1 MEELLNTDNNERMI
15 KMKKILAL
23 VLALCMIFALSAC
36 GKNYSTLKE
45 IQEAGVL
52 TVATSPDF
60 APMEFVDSSKTG
72 QDQYVGFDIT
82 LAQFIADKM
91 GVELQIDAMSFDA
104 CQTAVYTGN
113 VDMSI
118 SGYSWT
124 EERAKNYDLSDYY
137 YAGENET
144 EQVILLRAADADKY
158 TSAED
163 FNGVDVGAQ
172 NASLQMM
179 LVTEQLPDANAVT
192 IGDINV
198 GVLELQAGN
207 IEALAV
213 AQGNANAIL
222 VNNPDLVICSWQF
235 DVAAEYEANVIMIG
249 KGNQTLLDF
258 VNECL
263 AEAYDAGYYSG
274 WYDDAVA
281 LSESEAA
288 IEVSVEG

>member
-1 MEELLNTDNNERMI
+1 M
-15 KMKKILAL
+15 
-23 VLALCMIFALSAC
+23 
-36 GKNYSTLKE
+36 
-45 IQEAGVL
+45 
-52 TVATSPDF
+52 
-60 APMEFVDSSKTG
+60 
-72 QDQYVGFDIT
+72 
-82 LAQFIADKM
+82 
-91 GVELQIDAMSFDA
+91 
-104 CQTAVYTGN
+104 
-113 VDMSI
+113 
-118 SGYSWT
+118 
-124 EERAKNYDLSDYY
+124 
-137 YAGENET
+137 
-144 EQVILLRAADADKY
+144 
-158 TSAED
+158 
-163 FNGVDVGAQ
+163 
-172 NASLQMM
+172 
-179 LVTEQLPDANAVT
+179 
-192 IGDINV
+192 

>member
-1 MEELLNTDNNERMI
+1 
-15 KMKKILAL
+15 
-23 VLALCMIFALSAC
+23 
-36 GKNYSTLKE
+36 
-45 IQEAGVL
+45 
-52 TVATSPDF
+52 
-60 APMEFVDSSKTG
+60 
-72 QDQYVGFDIT
+72 
-82 LAQFIADKM
+82 
-91 GVELQIDAMSFDA
+91 
-104 CQTAVYTGN
+104 
-113 VDMSI
+113 MSI

>member
-1 MEELLNTDNNERMI
+1 
-15 KMKKILAL
+15 MKKILAL

-82 LAQFIADKM
+82 LAKFIADKM

-163 FNGVDVGAQ
+163 FSGVDVGAQ

-198 GVLELQAGN
+198 GVLELQSGN

-213 AQGNANAIL
+213 AQGNAN
-222 VNNPDLVICSWQF
+222 
-235 DVAAEYEANVIMIG
+235 
-249 KGNQTLLDF
+249 
-258 VNECL
+258 
-263 AEAYDAGYYSG
+263 
-274 WYDDAVA
+274 
-281 LSESEAA
+281 
-288 IEVSVEG
+288 

>member
-1 MEELLNTDNNERMI
+1 
-15 KMKKILAL
+15 
-23 VLALCMIFALSAC
+23 
-36 GKNYSTLKE
+36 
-45 IQEAGVL
+45 
-52 TVATSPDF
+52 
-60 APMEFVDSSKTG
+60 MEFVDSSKTG

>member
-1 MEELLNTDNNERMI
+1 
-15 KMKKILAL
+15 
-23 VLALCMIFALSAC
+23 
-36 GKNYSTLKE
+36 
-45 IQEAGVL
+45 
-52 TVATSPDF
+52 
-60 APMEFVDSSKTG
+60 MEFVDSSKTG

-82 LAQFIADKM
+82 LAQFIANKM

>member
-1 MEELLNTDNNERMI
+1 
-15 KMKKILAL
+15 
-23 VLALCMIFALSAC
+23 
-36 GKNYSTLKE
+36 
-45 IQEAGVL
+45 
-52 TVATSPDF
+52 
-60 APMEFVDSSKTG
+60 MEFVDSTKSG